1 MKAYTIFEYGHIT
14 AKPAT
19 SAVQVSQKGFRYLEN
34 LALDSTNAESGFLK
48 LTKISGQRAI
58 QVRNYVG
65 VLQLPTT
72 EQLEILPKIAKLA
85 PAYGDGFVGQSASSI
100 AAFSE
105 SRSALLNMLRS
116 LKYFRHIASAESSLA
131 TSKLP
136 LLDIFIS
143 QFLASVNQLIKRG
156 LRSEYLSREDNV
168 LFLKG
173 KLLPS
178 KQLKHNLVNKQRFYV
193 EQDEYLNDRPI
204 NRLIH
209 TALKKVAAYTHV
221 NSQQKLC
228 RELSFAFSD
237 VPTSKNVKQDF
248 AVVKMTRGMEY
259 YRQPLAWAKLILEGL
274 SPIAMAGQAK
284 GISLL
289 FPMEAV
295 FEAYVARV
303 LAEQLP
309 APYRLNEQAKGETQ
323 HLVSFGDKNWFRLK
337 PDLLIKQGKS
347 TVLVMDTKWK
357 LLDSQK
363 NNGTDKLG
371 LSQADF
377 YQMFAYGHKY
387 LQGAGD
393 IVLIYPATA
402 TFSQPIESCFQFN
415 EGAGGSNLR
424 LWVVPF
430 DVATPTPNVAR
441 MMWPTALHGF
451 SPVHGKST
459 LQMA

>member
-1 MKAYTIFEYGHIT
+1 MKAYTLFEYGHIT
-14 AKPAT
+14 VKPAA
-19 SAVQVSQKGFRYLEN
+19 SAVQVSQKGFRYLEEF
-34 LALDSTNAESGFLK
+34 ALDSTNAESGFLK

-65 VLQLPTT
+65 VLQFPTG
-72 EQLEILPKIAKLA
+72 EQIEILPKIAKRIQGI
-85 PAYGDGFVGQSASSI
+85 GDGLTGQNAPTL
-100 AAFSE
+100 AAFTE
-105 SRSALLNMLRS
+105 SRAALLSMLKA
-116 LKYFRHIASAESSLA
+116 LHDFRHIKSAESSLA

-136 LLDIFIS
+136 LLDIFIA

-193 EQDEYLNDRPI
+193 EHDEYLHDRPI

-209 TALKKVAAYTHV
+209 TALMKVAAYTRV

-228 RELSFAFSD
+228 RELSFAFAD
-237 VPTSKNVKQDF
+237 VPTSQNVKQDF
-248 AVVKMTRGMEY
+248 AAVKMTRGMEY
-259 YRQPLAWAKLILEGL
+259 YRQPLVWAKLILEGL
-274 SPIAMAGQAK
+274 SPIAMAGQAQA
-284 GISLL
+284 ISLL

-323 HLVSFGDKNWFRLK
+323 HLVRFGNKSWFRLK
-337 PDLLIKQGKS
+337 PDLLVKQGKS
-347 TVLVMDTKWK
+347 TALVMDTKWK
-357 LLDSQK
+357 LLDSRK

-387 LQGAGD
+387 LQGSGD

-402 TFSQPIESCFQFN
+402 TFSQPIEPCFEFN
-415 EGAGGSNLR
+415 EGESASLR

-430 DVATPTPNVAR
+430 DVSTQTLNSER
-441 MMWPTALHGF
+441 MLWPAALNAYSSAH
-451 SPVHGKST
+451 SSHK
-459 LQMA
+459 LQLA